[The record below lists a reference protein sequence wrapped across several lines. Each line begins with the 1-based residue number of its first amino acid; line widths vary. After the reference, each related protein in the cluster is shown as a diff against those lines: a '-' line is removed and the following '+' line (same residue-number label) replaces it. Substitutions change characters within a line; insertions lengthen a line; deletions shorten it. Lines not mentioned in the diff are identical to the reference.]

1 MTETLDKR
9 AQAFVSA
16 RLSAGTVKE
25 YPGELPSAL
34 HEAYSIQD
42 DALRLWPEPPA
53 GWKVGR
59 ITGDYETQ
67 FGEDRLA
74 GPVFPNVVTKFPEAA
89 VTSPVFGEGFAAVE
103 GEVTAV
109 IGKDVPAGKTDFTTE
124 DALEFIESLHLG
136 VEVAS
141 SPFPGINDFGPLVTI
156 SDFGNNYGLI
166 LGKEIPDW
174 REMSLADWMFE
185 TEINGETVGKATPEG
200 LPGGPVESVRFLLE
214 NTARRGFPVKAG
226 MMILTGAVTGVHE
239 AHAGDT
245 ASVTL
250 NGDKVSL
257 KLVEA

>member
-1 MTETLDKR
+1 M
-9 AQAFVSA
+9 S
-16 RLSAGTVKE
+16 
-25 YPGELPSAL
+25 L
-34 HEAYSIQD
+34 HGS
-42 DALRLWPEPPA
+42 L
-53 GWKVGR
+53 
-59 ITGDYETQ
+59 
-67 FGEDRLA
+67 LA
-74 GPVFPNVVTKFPEAA
+74 
-89 VTSPVFGEGFAAVE
+89 VFGEGFAAVE